1 MSDNTPMN
9 KPQQPMQGFPQEHYA
24 DDEIDLKELFGV
36 LWEGKLIIA
45 AVTGAAA
52 VIAVIVAL
60 AMTNIYRSEALLMP
74 ASGGDGMGSLAA
86 KYGGLASLAGINLGG
101 GGAGD
106 KTTLAIEV
114 IKSRQFLQSF
124 IEKRDILVPL
134 MAAEGWNRGDDT
146 LEIDDDL
153 YDIETQQW
161 IREVDPPKTPE
172 PSLQEAHEVFTKL
185 VSVSQDKESGFVS
198 LAIEHVSP
206 SVAQQWV
213 TWLVEDVNDII
224 RQQDVAQAE
233 RSIAYLKEQI
243 ASTSLADLQAGFFE
257 LIQQQTET
265 IMLAKA
271 SPEYVFRTVDPAV
284 VPEEK
289 SKPKRALICVLGTM
303 LGGMLGVLIVLIRH
317 YAFKEEQ

>member
-1 MSDNTPMN
+1 MNPQGMPTP
-9 KPQQPMQGFPQEHYA
+9 YA

-36 LWEGKLIIA
+36 LWDGKVIIA
-45 AVTGAAA
+45 AITGAAA
-52 VIAVIVAL
+52 VIAVMVAL
-60 AMTNIYRSEALLMP
+60 SMTNIYRSEALLMP
-74 ASGGDGMGSLAA
+74 ASGGDNMGSLAS
-86 KYGGLASLAGINLGG
+86 KYGGLASLAGISLGG

-106 KTTLAIEV
+106 KTTLAMEV
-114 IKSRQFLQSF
+114 MKSRQFLQSF

-146 LEIDDDL
+146 LEINDDL
-153 YDIETQQW
+153 YDPGTQQW
-161 IREVDPPKTPE
+161 VRDVDPPKTAA

-185 VSVSQDKESGFVS
+185 ISLSQDKESGFVT

-206 SVAQQWV
+206 TVAQQWV
-213 TWLVEDVNDII
+213 TWLVEDVNDVI

-243 ASTSLADLQAGFFE
+243 AATSLADLQAGFFE
-257 LIQQQTET
+257 LIQKQTET

-284 VPEEK
+284 VPEQK

>member
-1 MSDNTPMN
+1 MSEINQTNM
-9 KPQQPMQGFPQEHYA
+9 PQQPIQGFPQQPYA

-36 LWEGKLIIA
+36 LWDGKLIIA
-45 AVTGAAA
+45 AVTGLAA

-60 AMTNIYRSEALLMP
+60 SMTNIYRSEALLMP
-74 ASGGDGMGSLAA
+74 TSGGDAGGLAA
-86 KYGGLASLAGINLGG
+86 KFGGLASLAGVSLGG

-124 IEKRDILVPL
+124 IEKRNVLVPL
-134 MAAEGWNRGDDT
+134 MAAEGWNRGDDS
-146 LEIDDDL
+146 LEINDDL
-153 YDIETQQW
+153 YDIDTQQW
-161 IREVDPPKTPE
+161 VREVEPPKAPE

-185 VSVSQDKESGFVS
+185 ISVSQDKESGFVN

-206 SVAQQWV
+206 TVAQQWV

-243 ASTSLADLQAGFFE
+243 AATSLANLQAGFFE

-284 VPEEK
+284 VPEQK